1 MPHATVL
8 QKTAATVETSTSCSA
23 ICSNTPPHHWLLA
36 SGVNWRICSKELGN
50 SGILTGP
57 VDRVRSLAMFK
68 FSPNPDEPLWGTNPQ
83 CGNCGSLSWTKS
95 KLQLN
100 CCNRKHQQQT
110 KNTMIQ
116 SLKKVRILPLH
127 ATYTYARYATPGTLL
142 PKKGTLRD
150 AMARSTWSWRLTAR
164 LPVAA

>member
-116 SLKKVRILPLH
+116 SLKRCEFSHFMPHIH
-127 ATYTYARYATPGTLL
+127 TPGTLR
-142 PKKGTLRD
+142 PVRYCRKKERY
-150 AMARSTWSWRLTAR
+150 AMPWPGPRGRG
-164 LPVAA
+164 V